1 MASTDDVS
9 RKRKNLERYPPGEDG
24 RDGALFGLAY
34 ALYERYQAE
43 CKIDDLNEAI
53 DLLRAAL
60 ELRPVENER
69 AHPHRDATLDNLATY
84 LKCRFEKQAAIELKL
99 RPPRRPRRDSTFD
112 NLATYLKCRSIL
124 LLRAELKLRP
134 PGHPLRDAT
143 LYGLAFYLKSRFDKQ
158 AAIGDLDEA
167 ISLLRAAL
175 ELRPPGHPHR
185 DATLH
190 SLATYLKCRFDKQA
204 AIGDLDE
211 AISLLRAE
219 LELRPPR
226 HPDRDATLDNLATYL
241 KCRFDKQA
249 AIGDL
254 DEAISLL
261 RAQLRLRP
269 PGHPDRDATLYGL
282 ALYLKSNFDKQA
294 VIGDLDEAISL
305 SRAALELR
313 PPGHPDR
320 DATLHNL
327 SIYLRCR
334 FDEQAAIGDLDE
346 AISLLRAE
354 LELRPLGHPDRG
366 KYLYHLAC
374 DLWTKFQKQ
383 VDMPGLHG
391 ANSLNQTAT
400 ADLASSLLALSLHL
414 WDRLEKEA
422 AMTAL
427 DAAICYSHYEG
438 AWVQRPAQGTGSNE
452 PIVLVAL
459 VNYFVGH
466 RSGNHHAIVGLNE
479 DITLCRYV
487 LQSFPTDHPGRASP
501 LHSLAQCLAHRFRQQ
516 PAAADLD
523 EAIALEQEALE
534 LLLPEDPAYQA
545 SRRSAMMSSD
555 APIIRNVAF
564 ETLKTT
570 PTRLLYTPTGILCN
584 RDAQCKQLQMHFIH
598 TNVPKHFQYA
608 TLSHRWDEDAEPFL
622 PKGGFGKLQAFCR
635 VALDDT
641 SAEVQETIGSMFAW
655 YRQSA
660 LTIIHLADCSEWFKR
675 GWTLQELLA
684 PKRILFYT
692 QNWSLYKN
700 LASSNH
706 KTDVAS
712 RFLLQWSSLC
722 RTTRPEDIAY
732 SLFGIFN
739 LHLPKALGRL
749 LGEIIS
755 QSGDVSVLDW
765 VGEVSPFHS
774 CFPAHITSYQ
784 MLPLPPAQPNADEQS
799 LTMSSQSMLPF
810 GVLQWLRGSLT
821 TSHFPQ
827 FLSRPQSPSGTA
839 QRFPAIP
846 LHTPDSYAPRDVY
859 DFHSLTRVPLPR
871 FLNPRLILPCI
882 AHCVTVV
889 HLKGSDPSAPIY
901 TYNIQASG
909 LRPLEIT
916 LPNKLEDEM
925 RSQGS
930 LQLVRP
936 WHSKLPGSSAELDAV
951 TEEQLLSTLER
962 PFNAL
967 LLSQL
972 PHDEHR
978 RIASSIRITAQPID
992 RASIL
997 KSKTRIF
1004 NIV

>member
-9 RKRKNLERYPPGEDG
+9 RKRENLACCPPGDDG
-24 RDGALFGLAY
+24 RYDALFDLAY
-34 ALYERYQAE
+34 ALHQRYEKER
-43 CKIDDLNEAI
+43 KIDDLNEAI
-53 DLLRAAL
+53 NLHRAAL
-60 ELRPVENER
+60 ELRPVEDETGDR
-69 AHPHRDATLDNLATY
+69 STSLHNLALCLSKRY
-84 LKCRFEKQAAIELKL
+84 NKQGAVDDLEEAISLGRAALE
-99 RPPRRPRRDSTFD
+99 
-112 NLATYLKCRSIL
+112 
-124 LLRAELKLRP
+124 LRP
-134 PGHPLRDAT
+134 PGQLELRRPGHPNRDFT
-143 LYGLAFYLKSRFDKQ
+143 LHQLAFYLSARFKKQ

-167 ISLLRAAL
+167 ISLSRAEL
-175 ELRPPGHPHR
+175 ELCPPGHPDH
-185 DATLH
+185 DSTLH
-190 SLATYLKCRFDKQA
+190 NLTSYLNKRFEKQAAICNLCPPGHPKRDSTLHDLAFYLNARFEKQAAICDLRRPGHPNRDFTLHQLAFYLSARFEKQA
-204 AIGDLDE
+204 AIG
-211 AISLLRAE
+211 
-219 LELRPPR
+219 
-226 HPDRDATLDNLATYL
+226 
-241 KCRFDKQA
+241 
-249 AIGDL
+249 G
-254 DEAISLL
+254 
-261 RAQLRLRP
+261 
-269 PGHPDRDATLYGL
+269 
-282 ALYLKSNFDKQA
+282 
-294 VIGDLDEAISL
+294 LDEAISL
-305 SRAALELR
+305 SRAELELR
-313 PPGHPDR
+313 RPGHPNCHS
-320 DATLHNL
+320 TLHNL
-327 SIYLRCR
+327 AFYLNAR
-334 FDEQAAIGDLDE
+334 FEKQAAIGDLEE
-346 AISLLRAE
+346 AISLSHAE
-354 LELRPLGHPDRG
+354 LELCPPGHPDHDSTLHTLASYLNKRFDKQAAICDLEEAILLRRHPDRG
-366 KYLYHLAC
+366 KYLYELAR

-383 VDMPGLHG
+383 VDMPGLH
-391 ANSLNQTAT
+391 AASVVRPTST
-400 ADLASSLLALSLHL
+400 ADLASSLLKFSLHL
-414 WDRLEKEA
+414 WDS
-422 AMTAL
+422 T
-427 DAAICYSHYEG
+427 ICGVAYSHHEG
-438 AWVQRPAQGTGSNE
+438 AWFQRPAQGTNSDE
-452 PIVLVAL
+452 PAVLRAL
-459 VNYFVGH
+459 VNYFVRH
-466 RSGNHHAIVGLNE
+466 RSGSQHPIVGLNE
-479 DITLCRYV
+479 AITLCQYV
-487 LQSFPTDHPGRASP
+487 LQSRPTDHPGHASS
-501 LHSLAQCLAHRFRQQ
+501 LHDLAQCLAHRFRQQ

-534 LLLPEDPAYQA
+534 LLPPEDPGYEA
-545 SRRSAMMSSD
+545 SRRSAMVSSD
-555 APIIRNVAF
+555 ASIIRNVAF

-570 PTRLLYTPTGILCN
+570 PTRLLYTPTGIFQRCKRLV
-584 RDAQCKQLQMHFIH
+584 RDQQMDLIR
-598 TNVPKHFQYA
+598 TDVPKHFQYA
-608 TLSHRWDEDAEPFL
+608 TLSHRWDEDAEPSL

-660 LTIIHLADCSEWFKR
+660 LTIIYLADCSEWFKR

-700 LASSNH
+700 LASLNH

-712 RFLLQWSSLC
+712 RFLLQWSSLR

-827 FLSRPQSPSGTA
+827 FLSRPQTPSGTA
-839 QRFPAIP
+839 QRFPTIP
-846 LHTPDSYAPRDVY
+846 LHTPDSYTPRDVY

-882 AHCVTVV
+882 THCVTVV
-889 HLKGSDPSAPIY
+889 HLRGSDPSALIY
-901 TYNIQASG
+901 MYNIQASG

-936 WHSKLPGSSAELDAV
+936 WHSKLPGSSTELDSV
-951 TEEQLLSTLER
+951 TEEQLLSTLEG

-972 PHDEHR
+972 PHDEHK
-978 RIASSIRITAQPID
+978 RIASFIHITAQPID

-997 KSKTRIF
+997 KSKIRIF